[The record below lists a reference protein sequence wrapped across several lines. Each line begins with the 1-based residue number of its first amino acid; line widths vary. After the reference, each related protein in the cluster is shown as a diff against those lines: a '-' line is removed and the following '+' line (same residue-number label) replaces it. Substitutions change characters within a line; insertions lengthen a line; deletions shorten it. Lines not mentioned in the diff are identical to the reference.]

1 MNSYQ
6 EFRLYEIYDESKE
19 YNCTNIRDLRCVF
32 NTLQPYGIMTMKNRI
47 IFFLILE
54 KNLDEISSKITY
66 PLSRL
71 DFLDC
76 IMVYCKK
83 TIYEINEMIDH
94 QNCQNSQNWLKNIVI
109 NEAYKVIDLVEHI
122 KIELK

>member
-66 PLSRL
+66 PLSRF

-83 TIYEINEMIDH
+83 TIYEMNEMIEH
-94 QNCQNSQNWLKNIVI
+94 QNSQNWLKNIVI